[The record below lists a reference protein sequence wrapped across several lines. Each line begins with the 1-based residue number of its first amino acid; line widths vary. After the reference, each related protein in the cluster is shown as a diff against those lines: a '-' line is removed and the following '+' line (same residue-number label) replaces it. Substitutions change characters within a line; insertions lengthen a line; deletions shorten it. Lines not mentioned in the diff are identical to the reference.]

1 MSFHAYNISYE
12 TCPLHNFVP
21 SYNHHDLQIKCFIYT
36 DSKSGSHFSAEKDEW
51 GADHSSEIHIVGR
64 IVLNLWRLLRHEVS
78 LMSKHVENKM
88 FQNTCR

>member
-1 MSFHAYNISYE
+1 MIDR
-12 TCPLHNFVP
+12 L
-21 SYNHHDLQIKCFIYT
+21 IKCFIHVLFT

-78 LMSKHVENKM
+78 EIKSCKTDILYIIQ
-88 FQNTCR
+88 F